1 MKTFLILFAIA
12 VSLPTEAQRVR
23 ENVKQR
29 VEIVEN
35 NSQVIEDEVEEVK
48 VQAPKEKGK
57 EKVEK
62 TVDALRKR

>member
-62 TVDALRKR
+62 ALDALRKR